1 MKTTGKKSTKTIA
14 KTNPQ
19 SKLKALSSMPK
30 VILNS
35 EGKPI
40 VKKGVWVERPRRME
54 ILLCV
59 CGNKYLKTRK
69 DQVVCVK
76 CINVTLVRK

>member
-1 MKTTGKKSTKTIA
+1 MKIGLKNKAQNKVKPATKS
-14 KTNPQ
+14 
-19 SKLKALSSMPK
+19 LLSMPK
-30 VILNS
+30 VMLNA

-54 ILLCV
+54 ILVCV

-76 CINVTLVRK
+76 CINVTLFKK